1 MHAPKHF
8 QELIEKEIASLSFPS
23 SPAELY
29 DPIRYMLELGGKR
42 LRPALALMA
51 HELFGGDPQ
60 KIIRPA
66 LALEVFHNFTL
77 MHDDIMDRAP
87 LRRSQATVH
96 TKWNPNTAILSGD
109 TMFVK
114 SCQLMLQ
121 ADSQH
126 RSNVMELFLK
136 TAEEVCEGQQLDM
149 NFELRE
155 SVGISEY
162 IEMISLK
169 TAVLLGCALKVGSIL
184 AGAKTEDSNLMYAF
198 GKNIGIAFQ
207 LHDDILDLYAES
219 SKFGK
224 QTGGDVLANKKT
236 ILLILALKN
245 GSNEDYRKLKYWID
259 DNSSKPS
266 EKITAVREIF
276 EQLNVRSLAEQEMEK
291 YFQIA
296 MNDFQKVNVE
306 PSRKEMLSQ
315 LVERL
320 MVREV

>member
-1 MHAPKHF
+1 
-8 QELIEKEIASLSFPS
+8 
-23 SPAELY
+23 
-29 DPIRYMLELGGKR
+29 
-42 LRPALALMA
+42 
-51 HELFGGDPQ
+51 
-60 KIIRPA
+60 
-66 LALEVFHNFTL
+66 
-77 MHDDIMDRAP
+77 
-87 LRRSQATVH
+87 
-96 TKWNPNTAILSGD
+96 
-109 TMFVK
+109 
-114 SCQLMLQ
+114 
-121 ADSQH
+121 
-126 RSNVMELFLK
+126 
-136 TAEEVCEGQQLDM
+136 
-149 NFELRE
+149 
-155 SVGISEY
+155 
-162 IEMISLK
+162 MISLK